1 MMEARRNAIPFL
13 IGPVGRWWGNNPKEH
28 RQEEIDIMTYR
39 KDSALFCECKWKNTL
54 VDVDVLNDL
63 KLQSELF
70 AYKRIS
76 LWMFSKVGF
85 TDRVKIAAKELKNVR
100 LITLEDMLPLSV
112 KCAT

>member
-39 KDSALFCECKWKNTL
+39 KDAALFGECKWKNAL

-63 KLQSELF
+63 ASQSELF
-70 AYKRIS
+70 TYKKIS
-76 LWMFSKVGF
+76 LWLFSKAGF
-85 TDRVKIAAKELKNVR
+85 TDRLIKAASELENVR
-100 LITLEDMLPLSV
+100 LITLEEMLQIL
-112 KCAT
+112 